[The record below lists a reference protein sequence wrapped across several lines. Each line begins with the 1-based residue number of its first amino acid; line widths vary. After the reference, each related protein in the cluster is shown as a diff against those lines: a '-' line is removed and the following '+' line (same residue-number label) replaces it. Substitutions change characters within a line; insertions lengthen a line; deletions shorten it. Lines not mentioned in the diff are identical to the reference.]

1 MIPSGRYATFVVCS
15 LAPSLAL
22 AGPLPDRFTLG
33 RYIPGDVWFYVHS
46 VHNPERAWLDAEWA
60 EVWHALRESG
70 IDRDIMFLVASA
82 LSGEDRVQTEATLQ
96 KWTALLEAV
105 RWGDICAR
113 EFAFAER
120 LAKGSVGP
128 EYIAL
133 MRGRPDTAKSNM
145 AGLVSIFKEFASS
158 SEDILLSERELGDV
172 HMWSIGPRRPKT
184 PELVPGFH
192 LFRKGDIIGIGLS
205 FGREPFSDVIRLMT
219 GKTDGSA
226 VVAAPRFIKALT
238 QVKTP
243 EDTVMFFDSKQLF
256 QDIDQ
261 LMLFTV
267 GGTEPGCCDEDDSK
281 RASLIRSILDLCNL
295 WEYSI
300 VSMETEGRRELTHTV
315 ARIQE
320 GKQKCALACAL
331 FQRRPFERF
340 DEFIPADASGFNLNG
355 LFDLEQVYKLVID
368 FVERDVPDGAEYV
381 GELNDL
387 LASIGFDP
395 QRDLFSWWSGEMI
408 SVTLPP
414 PAVTQM
420 SNSDWVLMFRVKNG
434 ELASQKVNAGIDFI
448 NGKLQAAGQPLMISP
463 VPVKA
468 EGFRQVTH
476 PFIMVFIRP
485 VIGVKDEWLI
495 IGSSPAAIN
504 KCLDVAAG
512 KAPSILQ
519 NERFREEGLIPKGPV
534 SAVSF
539 KDMSRMGEEMSEVV
553 GILGMGMGM
562 ASASLPDTHKTQEIK
577 VVLQKLS
584 PIVMKLGPV
593 LQKIDFYSSQ
603 SSVTTFDGPLIMRT
617 EKVVTYKPP
626 LPKEAKTATTK

>member
-1 MIPSGRYATFVVCS
+1 MIPTGRYATFVVCS

-60 EVWHALRESG
+60 EVWRALKESG

-82 LSGEDRVQTEATLQ
+82 LSGEDRVQAEATLQ
-96 KWTALLEAV
+96 NWTALLEKV
-105 RWGDICAR
+105 RWGDMCAR

-145 AGLVSIFKEFASS
+145 AGLVSIFTEFASL
-158 SEDILLSERELGDV
+158 SEEILLTERESGGV
-172 HMWSIGPRRPKT
+172 HMWSIGPRKPKT
-184 PELVPGFH
+184 PELVPGLH
-192 LFRKGDIIGIGLS
+192 LFHKRDIIVIGLT
-205 FGREPFSDVIRLMT
+205 FGRQPFKEVIRLMT
-219 GKTDGSA
+219 GKTDDPA
-226 VVAAPRFIKALT
+226 VVATPRFTKALAE
-238 QVKTP
+238 VKTP

-267 GGTEPGCCDEDDSK
+267 GGSEPGCCDEDDSK
-281 RASLIRSILDLCNL
+281 RAGLIRSILDLCNL

-300 VSMETEGRRELTHTV
+300 VSMETEGRRELTHAV

-340 DEFIPADASGFNLNG
+340 DEFIPADAIGFNLNG
-355 LFDLEQVYKLVID
+355 LFDLEHVYKLVID

-414 PAVTQM
+414 AAVTPM
-420 SNSDWVLMFRVKNG
+420 SNSDWVLMFRVKDG

-519 NERFREEGLIPKGPV
+519 NERFMKEGLIPKSPV

-553 GILGMGMGM
+553 GMLGMGMGM

-577 VVLQKLS
+577 MVLQKLS

-626 LPKEAKTATTK
+626 SPKEAKTATTK

>member
-1 MIPSGRYATFVVCS
+1 MLPSGRYATFVVWS
-15 LAPSLAL
+15 LAPSLAF

-46 VHNPERAWLDAEWA
+46 VHNPERVWLDAEWA
-60 EVWHALRESG
+60 EVWQALRKSG

-82 LSGEDRVQTEATLQ
+82 LSGEDHVQAEATLQ
-96 KWTALLEAV
+96 KWTALLKKV

-145 AGLVSIFKEFASS
+145 AGLVSIFKELESL
-158 SEDILLSERELGDV
+158 SEDILLSERELGEV
-172 HMWSIGPRRPKT
+172 HMWSIGPRRPKS
-184 PELVPGFH
+184 PELFPGFH
-192 LFRKGDIIGIGLS
+192 IFRKGDIIGIGLS
-205 FGREPFSDVIRLMT
+205 FGSEPFSDVIRLMT

-226 VVAAPRFIKALT
+226 VVAAPRFKKALT
-238 QVKTP
+238 QVKAP

-261 LMLFTV
+261 LMLFAV
-267 GGTEPGCCDEDDSK
+267 GGSEPGCCDEDDFK
-281 RASLIRSILDLCNL
+281 RAGLIRNILELCNL
-295 WEYSI
+295 SEYSI
-300 VSMETEGRRELTHTV
+300 VSMETVGRRELTHTV
-315 ARIQE
+315 LRIQE

-340 DEFIPADASGFNLNG
+340 DEFIPADASSFNLNG
-355 LFDLEQVYKLVID
+355 LVDLEHVYKLVID
-368 FVERDVPDGAEYV
+368 FVERHVPDGAEYV

-408 SVTLPP
+408 SVKLPSAA
-414 PAVTQM
+414 AVPIG
-420 SNSDWVLMFRVKNG
+420 NSDWVFMFRVKDG
-434 ELASQKVNAGIDFI
+434 ELASQKIDAGIDFI
-448 NGKLQAAGQPLMISP
+448 KGKLQATGQPLMISP

-476 PFIMVFIRP
+476 PFIMVFVRP
-485 VIGVKDEWLI
+485 VVGVKDEWLF

-512 KAPSILQ
+512 RSPSIRENQ
-519 NERFREEGLIPKGPV
+519 RFLKEGLVPKSPV

-539 KDMSRMGEEMSEVV
+539 KDMSRMGEEMSELV
-553 GILGMGMGM
+553 GMVAVGMGLAT
-562 ASASLPDTHKTQEIK
+562 ASIPDTPKTRDIK
-577 VVLQKLS
+577 MVFQKLS

-593 LQKIDFYSSQ
+593 VQKIDFLSSQ

-617 EKVVTYKPP
+617 EKVVTYRPP
-626 LPKEAKTATTK
+626 SRKETRTATTK